1 MKGNSLNYKK
11 IVCALLTF
19 CIVIT
24 ILLQNVYAVGN
35 SITTEVLRPSE
46 ALADSEIVSYLRDT
60 NKLGEFYQAQNV
72 IKQNYNTQTARYAAQ
87 SLNESGISAIDVEEI
102 RNKYGLLLPNES
114 KSGIIDNGYMC
125 VQKKSNRIFGVW
137 YFYYTISDSAFS
149 IHAALIDY
157 NDPLDK
163 VTGTVTRYT
172 LNDTLWVRQT
182 QRTIDSKNVM
192 NGVVDTWW
200 VSKWAVKE
208 KFEYDL
214 VIVDNGVTNRFNSIN
229 KNDYCRYNFDAQP
242 YNSFTANGGQRHH
255 FVSQSALSS
264 NSYNSNTAYCIR
276 MMTADHRKTGSYG
289 NSSYVNQE
297 SQMLRNR
304 QYEAL
309 LRKEVDDLKS
319 KQDCDG
325 IAGTLQQKYN
335 DEVVTCLFQYE
346 RLFGIR

>member
-1 MKGNSLNYKK
+1 MG
-11 IVCALLTF
+11 A
-19 CIVIT
+19 
-24 ILLQNVYAVGN
+24 
-35 SITTEVLRPSE
+35 
-46 ALADSEIVSYLRDT
+46 
-60 NKLGEFYQAQNV
+60 
-72 IKQNYNTQTARYAAQ
+72 
-87 SLNESGISAIDVEEI
+87 
-102 RNKYGLLLPNES
+102 
-114 KSGIIDNGYMC
+114 
-125 VQKKSNRIFGVW
+125 W
-137 YFYYTISDSAFS
+137 YFYYTVSDSAF
-149 IHAALIDY
+149 IINAALIDY

-172 LNDTLWVRQT
+172 LNDTSWVRQT
-182 QRTIDSKNVM
+182 QRAVEKNNVM
-192 NGVVDTWW
+192 NGVVDAWF

-214 VIVDNGVTNRFNSIN
+214 VIVDNGVTNRFNNIN
-229 KNDYCRYNFDAQP
+229 KNNYYRYNFDAQP

-255 FVSQSALSS
+255 FVSRSALNS
-264 NSYNSNTAYCIR
+264 NGYNSNTAYCIR

-289 NSSYVNQE
+289 NTSYVNQE
-297 SQMLRNR
+297 SQMLKNR

-309 LRKEVDDLKS
+309 LQKEVNDLKS